1 MCCIDNQELI
11 NNQNYP
17 HSFNGKTLEERYQS
31 LKQSERI
38 LLPSNQIKLGKE
50 NSQNDLNVRASLIP
64 ISSKDII
71 VEKKGSPFED
81 YEIIEQLGE
90 GTFGKVFK
98 VRNKNN
104 NSIRAMKQ
112 ISKSFINNLNDSEV
126 GKEIE
131 ILKKLNHPY
140 IIKLYEYYSTSKHL
154 FLINEICDQGDLQK
168 KIVKI
173 RKFPEFIVKVIMLQ
187 VFEALMYLNEKSII
201 HGDLKLE
208 NILVNCYEDEDD
220 CLYKDMLEDEDGF
233 INAIKHDINVVLRD
247 GKIRNSVTEYSSYK
261 PFDNKMINDVNKKLK
276 LRHEKEQGYISRKNL
291 RNTVYQK
298 GDNDSI
304 KEVKQNKIKSIYASK
319 KFNIFN
325 YGIKLID
332 FGCSKIFTR
341 YKKTFNDIIGT
352 LVYCSPEVLANEYN
366 AECDIWA
373 CGVLMYC
380 LLSGHF
386 PFDGQN
392 EEEITSKI
400 LSGKFEFDI
409 DLFNNIT
416 EEAKDLITKCL
427 KYDVSKRITIPEAL
441 NHKFFQDLKNSNK
454 FTEEE
459 IKKLKS
465 LKLYKKNS
473 KFYQLVLTYLSYNF
487 SDNKLLNEL
496 NKIFCKIDRNSDWK
510 ITRGEL
516 YNAYKDAGI
525 YMSEEDIEKVIK
537 SIDFDMNGIIDYE
550 EFIRTCIPKDKLFT
564 DENLENAFLLFD
576 TEKKGFI
583 TPSEIIDF
591 IQEKKNINEDVKKK
605 IKEEILDIADE
616 IIDCKEFK
624 NIMYSLSGME
634 N

>member
-304 KEVKQNKIKSIYASK
+304 KEMKQNKIKSIYASK

-564 DENLENAFLLFD
+564 DENL
-576 TEKKGFI
+576 
-583 TPSEIIDF
+583 
-591 IQEKKNINEDVKKK
+591 
-605 IKEEILDIADE
+605 
-616 IIDCKEFK
+616 
-624 NIMYSLSGME
+624 
-634 N
+634 

>member
-71 VEKKGSPFED
+71 VEKKGSPF
-81 YEIIEQLGE
+81 EIIEQLGE

-304 KEVKQNKIKSIYASK
+304 KEMKQNKIKSIYASK

>member
-168 KIVKI
+168 KIAKI

-304 KEVKQNKIKSIYASK
+304 KEMKQNKIKSIYASK

-441 NHKFFQDLKNSNK
+441 NHKFLQDLKNSNK

>member
-168 KIVKI
+168 KIAKI

-304 KEVKQNKIKSIYASK
+304 KEMKQNKIKSIYASK

-409 DLFNNIT
+409 DLFNNVT

>member
-168 KIVKI
+168 KIAKI

-427 KYDVSKRITIPEAL
+427 KYDESKRITIPEAL

-583 TPSEIIDF
+583 TPSEIIYF

>member
-304 KEVKQNKIKSIYASK
+304 KEMKQNKIKSIYASK

>member
-38 LLPSNQIKLGKE
+38 LLHSNQIKLGKE

-168 KIVKI
+168 KIAKI

-304 KEVKQNKIKSIYASK
+304 KEMKQNKIKSIYASK

>member
-168 KIVKI
+168 KIAKI

-304 KEVKQNKIKSIYASK
+304 KEMKQNKIKSIYASK